1 MSTES
6 TLSTFIACDGDNIA
20 VQEWPLPRGRARRGT
35 VIIVHGLG
43 EHAGRFDALA
53 QRLNEWG
60 FAVRG
65 YDQYGHG
72 ESGGVR
78 GSLPTDDRL
87 LIDLADMVD
96 SVAVKKKGQAPI
108 ILLGHSLG
116 GLVAARF
123 VMLKIRPVD
132 GLVMSSPAL
141 DPGLTAL
148 QKTLVTLLP
157 RVAPKLRVNNGVV
170 PEYLSRDPAVVRAY
184 LEDPLVHDRISAR
197 LGRFIADTG
206 AAVIAGASAWTLPT
220 LLLFAGADKLV
231 NPAGSRAFAAAAPL
245 QAVTTRAFETMFHEI
260 FNEPDSVRVYAELR
274 AWLDLRF

>member
-20 VQEWPLPRGRARRGT
+20 VQEWPLARSRTRRGT

-43 EHAGRFDALA
+43 EHAGRFDTLA
-53 QRLNEWG
+53 QRLNEWD

-78 GSLPTDDRL
+78 GGLPTDDRL
-87 LIDLADMVD
+87 LLDLADMVD
-96 SVAVKKKGQAPI
+96 SVAAKKTRKAPI

-116 GLVAARF
+116 GLVAAKF
-123 VMLKIRPVD
+123 VMQNIRPVD

-141 DPGLTAL
+141 NPGLTRV
-148 QKTLVTLLP
+148 QKAMLAVLP
-157 RVAPKLRVNNGVV
+157 RVVPNMRVNNGVV
-170 PEYLSRDPAVVRAY
+170 AEYLSRDPAVVRAY

-197 LGRFIADTG
+197 LGRFVADSG
-206 AAVIAGASAWTLPT
+206 AAVVAGAATWALPT

-245 QAVTTRAFETMFHEI
+245 QAVTTRAFETMFHEV
-260 FNEPDSVRVYAELR
+260 FNEPDSVRVYAELK